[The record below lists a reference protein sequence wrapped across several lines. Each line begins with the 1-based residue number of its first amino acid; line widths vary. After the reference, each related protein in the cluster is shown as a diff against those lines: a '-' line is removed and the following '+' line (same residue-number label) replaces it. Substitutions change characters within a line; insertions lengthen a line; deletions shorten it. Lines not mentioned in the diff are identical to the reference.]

1 MRKIKAQIRT
11 VKTTTVVENVEVE
24 IPEGSRNLNR
34 AILHEYEST
43 FGKKTYLSNTVSRT
57 DTDRTVTVLEDS
69 AQDPLPIFK

>member
-24 IPEGSRNLNR
+24 IPENSKNLNR

-43 FGKKTYLSNTVSRT
+43 FGKRKHLSNKVCKTTT
-57 DTDRTVTVLEDS
+57 DKTVTVLEDS
-69 AQDPLPIFK
+69 AQDPLPIFQ